1 MGPTGK
7 VKGWMDRHVMV
18 VLHVES
24 WLPKELEVPVLLA
37 AGVSCRVLG
46 SSSSMSS
53 TNSSPSKSLNLSSL
67 PSMKA
72 HLDPSQAHSQ
82 QQHHHRYQY
91 NTVARHP
98 QSSGPFSC
106 HLASYCVMYLY
117 S

>member
-24 WLPKELEVPVLLA
+24 WLPKELKVPVLLA

-67 PSMKA
+67 PSMT
-72 HLDPSQAHSQ
+72 S
-82 QQHHHRYQY
+82 
-91 NTVARHP
+91 
-98 QSSGPFSC
+98 SSGSKSGSQSAA
-106 HLASYCVMYLY
+106 ASSSLSVQYCSTSSTVKRAL
-117 S
+117 